1 MSKPKKPLTK
11 TESAI
16 QLGNVLKFG
25 TGGGG
30 TLKSI
35 FKTSARVLKRALK
48 IKSKPTSS
56 ATKVKEVQTKPKK
69 SLQNQKPDTSAKSSD
84 WDAKLYNQPTGHGKP
99 MGPRA
104 ARDLTKKHLE
114 AAMNKRIKAG
124 TITQGGTKIRNTGNK
139 SNPEASSPHYK
150 LRLYKKDGSWNKE
163 HV

>member
-35 FKTSARVLKRALK
+35 FKTPARVLKRALK

-69 SLQNQKPDTSAKSSD
+69 SLQNQKPDLSAKKEVPTR
-84 WDAKLYNQPTGHGKP
+84 AVINKIVRIYNKGKK
-99 MGPRA
+99 GK
-104 ARDLTKKHLE
+104 D
-114 AAMNKRIKAG
+114 RIK
-124 TITQGGTKIRNTGNK
+124 
-139 SNPEASSPHYK
+139 
-150 LRLYKKDGSWNKE
+150 
-163 HV
+163 